1 MLVMGAIKSRRASAS
16 VACLTSSLRAN
27 VPGATKIPLGLPLLS
42 VPPLRWGLYWLLLRK
57 PVHQIEAYRTRNE
70 HGQNMDQG

>member
-1 MLVMGAIKSRRASAS
+1 
-16 VACLTSSLRAN
+16 
-27 VPGATKIPLGLPLLS
+27 LPLLS
-42 VPPLRWGLYWLLLRK
+42 VPPLRWGLYCLLLRK

>member
-1 MLVMGAIKSRRASAS
+1 MGAIKSRRASAS

-27 VPGATKIPLGLPLLS
+27 VPGGTNAGEIAVGLPLLS